1 MATLVRMMSAS
12 DILIQ
17 SADAKRER
25 KMDHSEMAHSRR
37 RAECTEESAAFQ
49 CQESRTDEALTN
61 MKRPVPLRDDSS
73 VDVKSL
79 TLAFPKTTE

>member
-17 SADAKRER
+17 SANAKRER

-37 RAECTEESAAFQ
+37 RAEVHRGVGGLF
-49 CQESRTDEALTN
+49 N
-61 MKRPVPLRDDSS
+61 
-73 VDVKSL
+73 VKNQGQMRHL
-79 TLAFPKTTE
+79 QT